1 MHSLSKSCP
10 HLKSWIWFYV
20 RLSQRSRRCLYKHL
34 SQKFGEIARSTKE
47 CVVSSTASI
56 ADFTRDIY
64 GDTSRHFLGVRTF
77 SSSYFSV
84 GWPELI
90 VTILHMDTHNETPL
104 PQAKGEFIIKW
115 LTSRSWAAACFMVLR
130 NIYIPRVLCVL
141 CYRRTNYF
149 LLAVHIF
156 WTNSRS

>member
-56 ADFTRDIY
+56 ADFTRDVY

-77 SSSYFSV
+77 SSSYCSV
-84 GWPELI
+84 GWPELC